1 VKERCLEA
9 RQEFYSLPSIFKRS
23 LDFKVNSGSLFMWWN
38 FFFINLLF
46 RREVMQR
53 KDFPLGDEAYT
64 GELIKA
70 VHSQPL
76 DLTPIN
82 FANGVQ
88 STGFSRNG
96 SFARSQPAEAGT
108 LNTVR

>member
-1 VKERCLEA
+1 
-9 RQEFYSLPSIFKRS
+9 
-23 LDFKVNSGSLFMWWN
+23 
-38 FFFINLLF
+38 
-46 RREVMQR
+46 MQR

-76 DLTPIN
+76 DLAPMD

-88 STGFSRNG
+88 STGFSRVI
-96 SFARSQPAEAGT
+96 SHEKAIPAEAGT